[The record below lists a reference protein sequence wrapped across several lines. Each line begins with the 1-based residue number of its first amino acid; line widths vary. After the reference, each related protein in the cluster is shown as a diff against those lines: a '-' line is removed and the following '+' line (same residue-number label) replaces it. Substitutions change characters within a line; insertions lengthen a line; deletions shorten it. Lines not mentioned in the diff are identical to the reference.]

1 MNKPIRWTVLLLS
14 TVCAHTSLF
23 SQVTKENLSK
33 TILSRDSI
41 FWKSYNECNIQSM
54 QQFVSNDV
62 EFYHDK
68 GGITL
73 GAEELMKSIKNNLC
87 SDDKFRLR
95 REAVKGSLKVY
106 PLENA
111 GVIYG
116 AILTGE
122 HVFYVTQKGKPE
134 FLDGL
139 ASFTHLW
146 LVKDNVWK
154 MTRILS
160 YDHGPADR
168 SKRK

>member
-1 MNKPIRWTVLLLS
+1 MNKSIRWTVIFLISVFTHTYLFAQS
-14 TVCAHTSLF
+14 T
-23 SQVTKENLSK
+23 KDNLSK
-33 TILSRDSI
+33 TILSKDSI
-41 FWKSYNECNIQSM
+41 FWKGYNECNIQNM
-54 QQFVSNDV
+54 KQFLADDV

-73 GAEELMKSIKNNLC
+73 GAEELMNTIKKNLC
-87 SDDKFRLR
+87 SNENFRLR
-95 REAVKGSLKVY
+95 RESVEGSLKVY
-106 PLENA
+106 PLENS

-122 HVFYVTQKGKPE
+122 HVFYVLEKGKPE

-146 LVKDNVWK
+146 LLKDNVWK
-154 MTRILS
+154 MTRIFS